1 MLQNKNEKIDAHNL
15 YGYTMPKYLPT
26 SRFKWIN
33 RKEFNLNKYTSN
45 GLKGCVLEV
54 DIEYPKEFREL
65 HSDYPLAADKI
76 EIKKE
81 LLSDYQL
88 KIADRCNIPIG
99 NVKKVV
105 LNFFNKEKLFIH
117 YNNLQL

>member
-1 MLQNKNEKIDAHNL
+1 MLQNKNEKIDANNL
-15 YGYTMPKYLPT
+15 YGYTMSKYLPT

-33 RKEFNLNKYTSN
+33 RKAFNLNKYNSN

-54 DIEYPKEFREL
+54 GIEYPKEFREL

-76 EIKKE
+76 EIEKE
-81 LLSDYQL
+81 MLSDYQL
-88 KIADRCNIPIG
+88 KIADRCNIHIG
-99 NVKKVV
+99 NVKKLV